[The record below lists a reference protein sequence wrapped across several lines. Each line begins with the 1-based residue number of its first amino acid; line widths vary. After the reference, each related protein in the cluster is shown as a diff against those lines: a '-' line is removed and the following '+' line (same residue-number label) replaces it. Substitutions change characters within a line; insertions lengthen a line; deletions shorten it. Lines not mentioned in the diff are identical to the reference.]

1 MRNFGK
7 IKNIFNTMLSE
18 SMGSKDANK
27 RDAFKNYLKM
37 LKENEILKAQFNV
50 YTSIES
56 LIENDQFKASEKIK
70 GNIDLLES
78 YDRKDILQANADL
91 FKLTN
96 GRTVKGSYVNDKLH
110 ENITNMIFS
119 KNINKF
125 VDSLNETI
133 EYAKSNSFVQVNEG
147 VGIPN
152 KIFAPLVIDRFND
165 KYDDLTESQI
175 DTLKVILENNE
186 ISNIGLFSQTVKECL
201 ELVNNKLKDANV
213 DLKESLLA
221 VKDNLL
227 TREYIKESFDK
238 DIFKILDL
246 KEDLM

>member
-1 MRNFGK
+1 MKNFGK

-78 YDRKDILQANADL
+78 YDRKDILKANTDL

-110 ENITNMIFS
+110 ENISNMIFS
-119 KNINKF
+119 KDINRF

-133 EYAKSNSFVQVNEG
+133 EYAKSNSYVRVNEG
-147 VGIPN
+147 IGIPN
-152 KIFAPLVIDRFND
+152 KIFAPLVIDRFNH
-165 KYDDLTESQI
+165 KYNDLTKSQI
-175 DTLKVILENNE
+175 HTLKIILENNE
-186 ISNIGLFSQTVKECL
+186 VSNIDLFSQAVKECL
-201 ELVNNKLKDANV
+201 ELVDNKLKNSNT

-221 VKDNLL
+221 VKENLL
-227 TREYIKESFDK
+227 SREYIKESFDK